1 MADIRTRLFFE
12 DNASK
17 TLQSI
22 SRELTSIRGQLGKLG
37 TEGGSSFNGASNGA
51 KKLEN
56 NTKLVNKEMDKS
68 IGIMRSMRYQ
78 VLNIFILAMAMRSL
92 YRTIRSA
99 TDKIDD
105 FNLTIKRLEMG
116 LETLG
121 QQGGNVHHLF
131 NEIVES
137 ATRSRSSIMDTASTI
152 SKLSLQAPH
161 AFENMQ
167 EIIHFSEMMNK
178 SFKISNASIESQRA
192 GMYQLTQAL
201 ASNRLQGDEFRS
213 IIENLPILVTYLNK
227 ELGTTHAELKQL
239 SSEGALTADVIKRA
253 VFNATEDINKRFESM
268 PKTFGDHFTAIGNH
282 ALVAF
287 KPVFERLQM
296 WANSPEMRNT
306 VDTINDKISNM
317 ANNVLSVMD
326 GLEKISGW
334 FEENGAP
341 IMHFLNFVQGVLGTI
356 IAYKIGAKLASLA
369 SGVAKLLASNPKL
382 MFVAV
387 VIGIIVAVVK
397 ALGLSFLDVVYAIG
411 WVVGAVEALVGAA
424 IGAVFTIVL
433 VIIALVHTII
443 DGGLNA
449 FAFLQWFWEVTKLAA
464 VETLSFI
471 GMFFT
476 NIFNHMYNF
485 GAMILEAIVNKFLE
499 LRYKAQ
505 MVAYNIHHSF
515 WQMFQ
520 NLGQGIANSI
530 NGWISS
536 FEDFANFVVDM
547 INSLIDRFNKSWL
560 FKGVNAVSKSLGFG
574 GSEGFNK
581 VERVSLGRVGNPFAG
596 FAEPQAPDAPETFSI
611 GRKETSSISDMF
623 SSSVENFQS
632 AVKSLGSPEYK
643 TGYKDSW
650 GNVKTFVTDGIAT
663 LTALPGQRAQQF
675 KDFFSEDPYGKSSLL
690 QYPENIAEE
699 ISGALEDSPL
709 GGGGGGGAGGGG
721 SGGRIGSVGKIEKP
735 IELSDDAMK
744 LLEEMAE
751 KTFHDRY
758 SRISQEIHV
767 NYVSNN
773 NGSSDE
779 NISKNANMISKMIL
793 NKLATNMN
801 IS

>member
-68 IGIMRSMRYQ
+68 IGIMRNMRYQ
-78 VLNIFILAMAMRSL
+78 VLNIFILAMAVRSL

-161 AFENMQ
+161 AFESMQ

-227 ELGTTHAELKQL
+227 ELGTTHAELKKL

-296 WANSPEMRNT
+296 WANSPEMKNT
-306 VDTINDKISNM
+306 VDKINDKISNM
-317 ANNVLSVMD
+317 ADNVLNVMN
-326 GLEKISGW
+326 GLEKISAWIKGD
-334 FEENGAP
+334 GAL

-382 MFVAV
+382 LFVAV
-387 VIGIIVAVVK
+387 VIGLIVTVVK
-397 ALGLSFLDVVYAIG
+397 ALGISLQGVAYAIG
-411 WVVGAVEALVGAA
+411 WVIGLFEAMATIA
-424 IGAVFTIVL
+424 IQHTY
-433 VIIALVHTII
+433 VIIVAFVALFHTII
-443 DGGLNA
+443 DGIENLVI
-449 FAFLQWFWEVTKLAA
+449 FIQWGWEVTKLAA
-464 VETLSFI
+464 AESLTFV

-476 NIFNHMYNF
+476 NVFNHMYNF
-485 GAMILEAIVNKFLE
+485 GATMLEAIVNKFLE

-505 MVAYNIHHSF
+505 MVAYNINHSF

-547 INSLIDRFNKSWL
+547 INSLIDRFNSSWL

-611 GRKETSSISDMF
+611 DRKETMTMSEMFGKSVDNF
-623 SSSVENFQS
+623 SS
-632 AVKSLGSPEYK
+632 ALKDLGGPQFNTRYV
-643 TGYKDSW
+643 DSW
-650 GNVKTFVTDGIAT
+650 AKVGSVVGGIFESVAGMPSARAEQFGN
-663 LTALPGQRAQQF
+663 
-675 KDFFSEDPYGKSSLL
+675 FFSEDPYGKYSLL

-699 ISGALEDSPL
+699 ISDALEDSPL
-709 GGGGGGGAGGGG
+709 GGGGGGAGGGG

-758 SRISQEIHV
+758 SRVSQEIHV